1 MTEKAFELAGI
12 RKIETVVPEKKKKWY
27 QGKPIVSIA
36 ILLLIIL
43 GCIFAECIMTK
54 DVLLSTE
61 FDSAYDAMIALNVFL
76 ENIDA
81 LPTDSRANYQ
91 NLRAI
96 GNRIYE

>member
-1 MTEKAFELAGI
+1 
-12 RKIETVVPEKKKKWY
+12 
-27 QGKPIVSIA
+27 
-36 ILLLIIL
+36 
-43 GCIFAECIMTK
+43 MTK

-96 GNRIYE
+96 SNRIYE